1 MVAAEFRYQR
11 ARHASSFVPNAN
23 FVRKIRAASSNACR
37 AWKIRLRSIHTTM
50 EVFAVTIFMS
60 LAFAVLFAVMFF
72 AERSQRRDRS
82 IEQDALL
89 PLDDGPSS
97 AAAPPKNPLS

>member
-1 MVAAEFRYQR
+1 
-11 ARHASSFVPNAN
+11 
-23 FVRKIRAASSNACR
+23 
-37 AWKIRLRSIHTTM
+37 M

-60 LAFAVLFAVMFF
+60 LAFAVLFAVLFF

-89 PLDDGPSS
+89 PLDDGIPVP
-97 AAAPPKNPLS
+97 APAPVAHKTPHP